1 LARRIN
7 GLSIAD
13 PNPDSRDPSAAAAV
27 VLLFPVLLLLLL
39 LLLLMLLLLM
49 LLEEEGERT
58 PVLFAAAAAAAAAVV
73 LVMLAEEEEEE
84 EGELA
89 AKNVFA
95 FSPVNVPFCATCT
108 YVKQLVFGNYFGLIL
123 VIFIFLST

>member
-1 LARRIN
+1 
-7 GLSIAD
+7 
-13 PNPDSRDPSAAAAV
+13 
-27 VLLFPVLLLLLL
+27 
-39 LLLLMLLLLM
+39 M

-58 PVLFAAAAAAAAAVV
+58 PVLFAAAAAAAAAAAVV